1 MKLMII
7 AALALLSPALGYRIL
22 AIFAVPSK
30 SHDHLGQGVVG
41 ALLKA
46 GHEVTW
52 ATPYPKK
59 EAQKG
64 LTLIDVSETTEV
76 IGHVDPLKMR
86 HMSIGRLRDFGR
98 NISIA
103 AASNKAV
110 QQALMEKYDAVVTEV
125 FFSDLQAGFAAVL
138 QVPWI
143 VLSGTV
149 FHAGVE
155 SMVADIGSSMAL
167 VPTMMSDYPI
177 PMNLWQRMANTVIV
191 GMMAAGRLWDIS
203 VSEKYYLEIFGP
215 LAQKKGIVLPPYS
228 QAIHNISILLSNSHP
243 SLAPAVSVP
252 PNVVDIA
259 GYHIADHHTPLP
271 KDLQDLMDNSKNG
284 VVYFSMGS
292 VVKASALPEQ
302 TRKDLIKILGAL
314 PCTVLWK
321 FEEPLQGLPKNVH
334 IRPWMPQPAI
344 LAHPNT
350 KLFITHGGLLS
361 TLEAIQA
368 GVPLLAVPVFGDQP
382 GNAVRAQRAGY
393 ALAVPFAPDMG
404 DRLKV
409 ALDKMLSDNS
419 YYKKAKELSRL
430 FNNRPVSS
438 AKLIAHYVELAI
450 ETKGAL
456 HLRSPTY
463 QYAWYERY
471 MLDQLAV
478 VLISLYV
485 AVKLVKYVLKRALNS
500 IFGKPAK
507 KEGKKV
513 KKN

>member
-1 MKLMII
+1 MKLTIL

-22 AIFAVPSK
+22 AIFPVPSK
-30 SHDHLGQGVVG
+30 SHNHLGQGIVG

-52 ATPYPKK
+52 ATPFPKK

-64 LTLIDVSETTEV
+64 LTFIDVSETIE
-76 IGHVDPLKMR
+76 IMSYMDPLKVP
-86 HMSIGRLRDFGR
+86 HMSIGKLMEFGR

-103 AASNKAV
+103 AASNKGV
-110 QQALMEKYDAVVTEV
+110 RRALLDKYDAVITEV

-149 FHAGVE
+149 IHAGVE
-155 SMVADIGSSMAL
+155 AMVADIGSTAL
-167 VPTMMSDYPI
+167 VPTMMSDSPI
-177 PMNLWQRMANTVIV
+177 PMNLWQRLANTATI
-191 GMMAAGRLWDIS
+191 GMMTAGRLLDIS
-203 VSEKYYLEIFGP
+203 ISEKYYHEIFEP
-215 LAQKKGIVLPPYS
+215 LAKKKGIVLPPYS
-228 QAIHNISILLSNSHP
+228 MAIHDISILLSNSHP
-243 SLAPAVSVP
+243 SLAPAISLP

-259 GYHIADHHTPLP
+259 GYHIADHRTPLP
-271 KDLQDLMDNSKNG
+271 KDLQDLMDSSKNG

-292 VVKASALPEQ
+292 VLKASAFPEQ
-302 TRKDLIKILGAL
+302 TRQELIRILGAL

-321 FEEPLQGLPKNVH
+321 FDEPLQGLPKNVH

-382 GNAVRAQRAGY
+382 GNAERAQRAGY

-419 YYKKAKELSRL
+419 YYNKAKELSRL
-430 FNNRPVSS
+430 FNNRPVPP

-456 HLRSPTY
+456 HLRSPAY
-463 QYAWYERY
+463 HYAWYERY

-485 AVKLVKYVLKRALNS
+485 VVKLVKCGLKMALNS

>member
-1 MKLMII
+1 MKLMIL

-22 AIFAVPSK
+22 AIFPVPSK
-30 SHDHLGQGVVG
+30 SHNHLGQGVVG

-52 ATPYPKK
+52 VTPFPKK

-64 LTLIDVSETTEV
+64 LTFIDVSETTELTAY
-76 IGHVDPLKMR
+76 VDPLKVP
-86 HMSIGRLRDFGR
+86 HMGIGKLMEFGR

-103 AASNKAV
+103 AAANKGV
-110 QQALMEKYDAVVTEV
+110 QRALMDKYDAVVTEV

-149 FHAGVE
+149 IHAGVE
-155 SMVADIGSSMAL
+155 AMVADIGSAAL
-167 VPTMMSDYPI
+167 VPTIMSDSPI
-177 PMNLWQRMANTVIV
+177 PMNLWQRMANTVTI
-191 GMMAAGRLWDIS
+191 GMMTAGRLWDIS
-203 VSEKYYLEIFGP
+203 VSEKHYHEIFEP

-228 QAIHNISILLSNSHP
+228 TAIHNISILLSNSHP
-243 SLAPAVSVP
+243 SLAPAISLP
-252 PNVVDIA
+252 PNVVNIA

-271 KDLQDLMDNSKNG
+271 KDLQDLMDGSTNG

-292 VVKASALPEQ
+292 VLKGSALPAR
-302 TRKDLIKILGAL
+302 TREDLVRVLGAL

-321 FEEPLQGLPKNVH
+321 FEDPIQGLPKNVH

-361 TLEAIQA
+361 TLEAVQA

-382 GNAVRAQRAGY
+382 GNAARAQRAGY
-393 ALAVPFAPDMG
+393 ALAVPFATDMG
-404 DRLKV
+404 GTLKV

-419 YYKKAKELSRL
+419 YYNKAKELSRL
-430 FNNRPVSS
+430 FNNRPVPP

-463 QYAWYERY
+463 HYAWYERY

-478 VLISLYV
+478 VLIALYV
-485 AVKLVKYVLKRALNS
+485 ACKLVKYVLKMALNS
-500 IFGKPAK
+500 ILGKPVK
-507 KEGKKV
+507 KEGRKV

>member
-1 MKLMII
+1 MKLMIL

-22 AIFAVPSK
+22 AIFPVPSK
-30 SHDHLGQGVVG
+30 SHNHLGQGIVG
-41 ALLKA
+41 AILKA

-52 ATPYPKK
+52 ATPFPKK

-64 LTLIDVSETTEV
+64 LTFIDVSETIE
-76 IGHVDPLKMR
+76 IIAYVDPLKVQ
-86 HMSIGRLRDFGR
+86 HMSIGNLMEFGR

-103 AASNKAV
+103 AASNKGV
-110 QQALMEKYDAVVTEV
+110 QRALMDNYDAVITEV

-149 FHAGVE
+149 IHAGVE
-155 SMVADIGSSMAL
+155 AMVADIGSTAL
-167 VPTMMSDYPI
+167 VPTMMSGSPI
-177 PMNLWQRMANTVIV
+177 PMNLWQRLANTATI
-191 GMMAAGRLWDIS
+191 GMMTAGRLWDTSI
-203 VSEKYYLEIFGP
+203 SEKYYHEIFEP

-228 QAIHNISILLSNSHP
+228 KAIHNISILLSNSHP
-243 SLAPAVSVP
+243 SLAPAISLP

-259 GYHIADHHTPLP
+259 GYHIADHRSPLP
-271 KDLQDLMDNSKNG
+271 KDLQDLMDSSKNG

-292 VVKASALPEQ
+292 VLKASAFPEQ
-302 TRKDLIKILGAL
+302 TRQDLIRILGAL

-368 GVPLLAVPVFGDQP
+368 GVPLLAMPVFGDQP

-393 ALAVPFAPDMG
+393 ALAVPFAPDVG
-404 DRLKV
+404 DRLEA

-419 YYKKAKELSRL
+419 YYNKAKELSRL
-430 FNNRPVSS
+430 FNNRPVPP
-438 AKLIAHYVELAI
+438 AKLITHYVELAI

-456 HLRSPTY
+456 HLRSPAY
-463 QYAWYERY
+463 HYAWYERY

-478 VLISLYV
+478 VLIALYV
-485 AVKLVKYVLKRALNS
+485 VVKLVKYVLKMALNS

-507 KEGKKV
+507 KDGKKA